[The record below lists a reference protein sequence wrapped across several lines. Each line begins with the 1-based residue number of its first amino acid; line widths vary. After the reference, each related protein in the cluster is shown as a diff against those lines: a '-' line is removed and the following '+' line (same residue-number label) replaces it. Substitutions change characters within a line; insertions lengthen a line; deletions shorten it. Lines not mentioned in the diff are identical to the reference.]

1 MKHPESEIQQNAVE
15 WFKLQY
21 PKKLIAASQNGA
33 RVNIRQAVTL
43 KKEGLLRGLPDL
55 FIPEPTDKYHGLWI
69 EMKSPKGRTTKHQDD
84 IILKMIER
92 GYMVSICRSLG
103 EFQEV
108 VRYYFKP
115 LSRR

>member
-1 MKHPESEIQQNAVE
+1 
-15 WFKLQY
+15 
-21 PKKLIAASQNGA
+21 
-33 RVNIRQAVTL
+33 
-43 KKEGLLRGLPDL
+43 
-55 FIPEPTDKYHGLWI
+55 
-69 EMKSPKGRTTKHQDD
+69 
-84 IILKMIER
+84 MIER

>member
-43 KKEGLLRGLPDL
+43 KKEGLIRGLPDL
-55 FIPEPTDKYHGLWI
+55 FY
-69 EMKSPKGRTTKHQDD
+69 PKPV
-84 IILKMIER
+84 IFI
-92 GYMVSICRSLG
+92 
-103 EFQEV
+103 
-108 VRYYFKP
+108 
-115 LSRR
+115 RRFWNK